1 MEPLDPQDKEDNL
14 EPVVKLVLQVSLG
27 FQECPALRAEPELV
41 EPWENKVQGEEPEAL
56 DWLEPPVP
64 RELLEHPDLKVSE
77 ESVERVPQEVHPV
90 SMVCPELL
98 E

>member
-1 MEPLDPQDKEDNL
+1 MEPLDLQDKEDNP
-14 EPVVKLVLQVSLG
+14 EPVVKLVRQVSLE
-27 FQECPALRAEPELV
+27 FQECPVLRAEPELV

-64 RELLEHPDLKVSE
+64 RELLEHLGLKVSE

>member
-1 MEPLDPQDKEDNL
+1 MEPLDPQDKEDNP
-14 EPVVKLVLQVSLG
+14 EPVVKLVRQVSLE

-41 EPWENKVQGEEPEAL
+41 EPWENKVQGEVLEAL

-64 RELLEHPDLKVSE
+64 RELLEHPGLKVSE